1 MKNLI
6 LKVSQFKIPIKTR
19 NTVTANEIL
28 KKLPLSGAG
37 HKWGKEYYFYT
48 SLNIEIE
55 KKAKEVITK
64 GEIAYWP
71 SGNAIAIGYGPT
83 PISIKNEI
91 RLADKCNIWAD
102 TNVDLEILENV
113 KGNVTISIENI
124 L

>member
-1 MKNLI
+1 MENLI

-28 KKLPLSGAG
+28 KKLPLSGPG

-48 SLNIEIE
+48 SLDIKIE

-102 TNVDLEILENV
+102 TNFDLEILENI
-113 KGNVTISIENI
+113 KGNVTIVIDNI